1 VPLVIH
7 DPKRF
12 HDGERIEGLSNL
24 TVILPTVVEMLGFE
38 VEGGEYPGYS
48 LLRALPEN
56 RTLMFSCMHEKACL
70 ASIEG
75 SEKYI
80 YHYGNQLE
88 EFFDLS
94 KDPLEKEN
102 LAGERGKEVEER
114 RQALLEWYSSVNATY
129 Y

>member
-1 VPLVIH
+1 
-7 DPKRF
+7 
-12 HDGERIEGLSNL
+12 
-24 TVILPTVVEMLGFE
+24 
-38 VEGGEYPGYS
+38 
-48 LLRALPEN
+48 
-56 RTLMFSCMHEKACL
+56 MHEKACL